1 MRITVVVAACVVL
14 ASCAVV
20 GRTRADDGVLT
31 DGLSAAVR
39 GVGNF
44 VKVHER

>member
-1 MRITVVVAACVVL
+1 MRITVVVAAYVV
-14 ASCAVV
+14 AATCAMG

>member
-1 MRITVVVAACVVL
+1 MRITVVVAACAIV
-14 ASCAVV
+14 ATCGVV
-20 GRTRADDGVLT
+20 GQTRADDGVLT